1 MRFICQDAKLSE
13 NESVSGNDVAR
24 GDKKTE
30 KPGSKILTGARG
42 GASGHRPKITI
53 NDVARLANVS
63 KKTVSRV
70 INESPLVRQE
80 TREKVK
86 AIIAEH
92 GYAPDPQ
99 ARALAFRRS
108 FLVGM
113 IYDNP
118 SPQYVVNMQ
127 RGILDVLADTSFQL
141 VLHPCERSDENFKQ
155 KIYTF
160 VSQQKPL
167 GVILPPSVSEDDAL
181 AEMLEELGCDY
192 VRIASVELDKPSR
205 MVRTHDWEGAA
216 QAARHLA
223 SLGHEKIAH
232 IHGLSTF
239 RSAHERMAG
248 FKAGLKEHG
257 LSLPKKWTVEGAYT
271 FDSGVQ
277 CAEKLIYSDARPT
290 AIFTGNDEMAV
301 GAYQAVRKAGLRVP
315 DDISIVGF
323 DDTPMASRVWPP
335 MTTVRLPIREM
346 GRAAASL
353 LLKEPIEKAS
363 AELISF
369 TPEIVVRDSA
379 AAPGKGTAKAG

>member
-1 MRFICQDAKLSE
+1 M
-13 NESVSGNDVAR
+13 AR
-24 GDKKTE
+24 DDKKQAG
-30 KPGSKILTGARG
+30 PLSKGDDVGNG
-42 GASGHRPKITI
+42 GAFAGRSKITI

-70 INESPLVRQE
+70 INESPLVRKE

-86 AIIAEH
+86 AIINEH

-118 SPQYVVNMQ
+118 SPQYIVNMQ
-127 RGILDVLADTSFQL
+127 RGILDVLEETSFQL
-141 VLHPCERSDENFKQ
+141 VLHPCDRGEPSFRQ
-155 KIYTF
+155 KIHNF

-167 GVILPPSVSEDDAL
+167 GVILPPSVSEDDEL
-181 AEMLEELGCDY
+181 AAMLAELGCAY
-192 VRIASVELDKPSR
+192 VRIASVDLDTVSR
-205 MVRTHDWEGAA
+205 MVRTHDAEGAA

-223 SLGHEKIAH
+223 SLGHKNIAH
-232 IHGLSTF
+232 IHGPKSF
-239 RSAHERMAG
+239 RSAHERLAG
-248 FKAGLKEHG
+248 FKKGLEEHG
-257 LSLPKKWTVEGAYT
+257 LTLQKKLTIEGAYT
-271 FDSGVQ
+271 FDSGVVA
-277 CAEKLIYSDARPT
+277 AEKLIYSDNRPT

-315 DDISIVGF
+315 DDVSIVGF

-346 GRAAASL
+346 GRAAALL
-353 LLKEPIEKAS
+353 LLKDENDSEGA
-363 AELISF
+363 AAVSF
-369 TPEIVVRDSA
+369 TPEIVVRESSA
-379 AAPGKGTAKAG
+379 PPQSGK

>member
-1 MRFICQDAKLSE
+1 LRFKRLGATVSAG
-13 NESVSGNDVAR
+13 ESVSGNDVASK
-24 GDKKTE
+24 DKKTAKSAG
-30 KPGSKILTGARG
+30 KPPVETRG
-42 GASGHRPKITI
+42 GTPNHRAKITI

-141 VLHPCERSDENFKQ
+141 VLHPCERSEENFRQ
-155 KIYTF
+155 KIHTF

-205 MVRTHDWEGAA
+205 MVRTHDAEGAA

-239 RSAHERMAG
+239 RSAHERLAG

-257 LSLPKKWTVEGAYT
+257 LTLQKKWTVEGAYT

-301 GAYQAVRKAGLRVP
+301 GAYQAVRKAGLQVP
-315 DDISIVGF
+315 EDISIVGF

-353 LLKEPIEKAS
+353 LLMEPVEKAA
-363 AELISF
+363 AELVSF

-379 AAPGKGTAKAG
+379 APPKKV

>member
-1 MRFICQDAKLSE
+1 M
-13 NESVSGNDVAR
+13 AR
-24 GDKKTE
+24 GVSKK
-30 KPGSKILTGARG
+30 GQGA
-42 GASGHRPKITI
+42 GAETAAGRPNITI

-70 INESPLVRQE
+70 INESPLVREE

-86 AIIAEH
+86 AIIKEH

-99 ARALAFRRS
+99 ARALAFGRS

-113 IYDNP
+113 VYDNP

-127 RGILDVLADTSFQL
+127 RGILDVLEETSFQL
-141 VLHPCERSDENFKQ
+141 VLHPCERSNKNFRDR
-155 KIYTF
+155 IYNF

-167 GVILPPSVSEDDAL
+167 GVIMPPSVSEDDEL
-181 AEMLEELGCDY
+181 AQRLVELGCDY
-192 VRIASVELDKPSR
+192 VRIASVDLDIPSR
-205 MVRTHDWEGAA
+205 MVRTHDAEGAA

-223 SLGHEKIAH
+223 GLGHKQIAH
-232 IHGLSTF
+232 IHGPSSF
-239 RSAHERMAG
+239 RSAHERLSG
-248 FKAGLKEHG
+248 FKRALKEQG
-257 LSLPKKWTVEGAYT
+257 LSLSKALTIEGAYT
-271 FDSGVQ
+271 FDSGVA
-277 CAEKLIYSDARPT
+277 CAEKLIYGDNRPT

-346 GRAAASL
+346 GRAAAKL
-353 LLKEPIEKAS
+353 LLKEPMEKS
-363 AELISF
+363 AAEPVSF
-369 TPEIVVRDSA
+369 TPEIVVRESSA
-379 AAPGKGTAKAG
+379 PPRKP